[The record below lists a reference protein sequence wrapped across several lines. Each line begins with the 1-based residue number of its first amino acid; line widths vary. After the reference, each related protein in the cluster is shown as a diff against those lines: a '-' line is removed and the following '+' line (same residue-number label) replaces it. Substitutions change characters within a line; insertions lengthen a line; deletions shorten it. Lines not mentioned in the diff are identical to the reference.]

1 MKILDGYDYNFET
14 EDEATKGKFDLF
26 KSPDFG
32 NTTELQRNL
41 RKGIKMAKK
50 HRFQQIR

>member
-1 MKILDGYDYNFET
+1 MKILDGYGSNFEP
-14 EDEATKGKFDLF
+14 EDETTKGRFNLC

-41 RKGIKMAKK
+41 DAEKVSRS
-50 HRFQQIR
+50 